1 MEDDFTKL
9 LKETGF
15 SFGDFETK
23 PKPKK
28 EENTNNLWLPIFLTL
43 LTFNNT
49 SNIPLEKEISYLQ
62 GKVNTLEKLI
72 F

>member
-1 MEDDFTKL
+1 MEDDFKKL

-23 PKPKK
+23 PK
-28 EENTNNLWLPIFLTL
+28 EEKSESTNNLWLPIFLTL
-43 LTFNNT
+43 LAFNT
-49 SNIPLEKEISYLQ
+49 PSNIPLEKEISYLQ